1 MAVSRD
7 EDYMGLALI
16 EAHRSAAMGE
26 VPVGAVVVN
35 KDGVVIGRG
44 HNQPI
49 TADDPTAHA
58 EIVAL
63 REAARTIGN
72 YRLTAASLYCT
83 IEPCAMCAGAIVH
96 ARIARLVFG
105 APDPKSGAAG
115 SLYNIVTDPRLNHS
129 VEVVRG
135 IRDEECASF
144 LQEFFASK
152 RAK

>member
-7 EDYMGLALI
+7 EDYMSVSLI
-16 EAHRSAAMGE
+16 DAHRSAARGE
-26 VPVGAVVVN
+26 VSLGAGVVN

-44 HNQPI
+44 QNQSI
-49 TADDPTAHA
+49 IADDPTAHA